1 MWNQVFAY
9 KKAFKQLQYHF
20 FQKFFHRE
28 KLFFHFLLVS
38 AIRQSKLAIITYIC
52 SLYLYITCFLSLSP
66 LLEQLQFQDGK
77 VIKSPINRKALIL
90 DVFLTQYYA
99 SVMFIKD
106 LKIQIRKCISGLLSG
121 LQGVSRHHLHQA
133 ETRGTQRSGRK
144 PGRHVLLRASDVGK
158 LEAGCGEER
167 RPWDCLEEHVPPHVS
182 NWKGYGSKATD
193 RNWTLRPMAAEIGGL
208 DFPDGCCGEW
218 GQASWVVVF
227 CGFKVLRHTETPLW
241 SSSTEQLLCG

>member
-1 MWNQVFAY
+1 MQISHNYWIYV
-9 KKAFKQLQYHF
+9 
-20 FQKFFHRE
+20 
-28 KLFFHFLLVS
+28 
-38 AIRQSKLAIITYIC
+38 YIC
-52 SLYLYITCFLSLSP
+52 LSL
-66 LLEQLQFQDGK
+66 
-77 VIKSPINRKALIL
+77 
-90 DVFLTQYYA
+90 A
-99 SVMFIKD
+99 SWASLPSLNSFSKEIADPVTHVPHSTSCFHYVYKD
-106 LKIQIRKCISGLLSG
+106 LKIQTRTCISPLLFA
-121 LQGVSRHHLHQA
+121 LQGVSQHDLHQA
-133 ETRGTQRSGRK
+133 ETRGTQRSGSK